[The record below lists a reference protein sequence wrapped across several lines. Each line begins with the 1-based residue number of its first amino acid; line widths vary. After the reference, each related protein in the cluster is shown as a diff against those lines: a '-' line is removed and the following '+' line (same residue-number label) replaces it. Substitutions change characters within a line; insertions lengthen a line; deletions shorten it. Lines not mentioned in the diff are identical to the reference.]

1 MDSRAV
7 VMRQRTVV
15 LVEVMESPGYV
26 DWRSE
31 LHEGG
36 VVAPF
41 FFRSIRGVTKGHAEA
56 EGNVPVSGHVGPRPG
71 KKVRISPS

>member
-1 MDSRAV
+1 M
-7 VMRQRTVV
+7 MRQRTVV

-41 FFRSIRGVTKGHAEA
+41 FFQADSGRHERACRGG
-56 EGNVPVSGHVGPRPG
+56 GNMPV
-71 KKVRISPS
+71 

>member
-1 MDSRAV
+1 M
-7 VMRQRTVV
+7 MRQRTVV

-36 VVAPF
+36 VVAPSF
-41 FFRSIRGVTKGHAEA
+41 SRSIRGVTKGHAEA
-56 EGNVPVSGHVGPRPG
+56 EGNVPVSGHEDPVPERKLG
-71 KKVRISPS
+71 